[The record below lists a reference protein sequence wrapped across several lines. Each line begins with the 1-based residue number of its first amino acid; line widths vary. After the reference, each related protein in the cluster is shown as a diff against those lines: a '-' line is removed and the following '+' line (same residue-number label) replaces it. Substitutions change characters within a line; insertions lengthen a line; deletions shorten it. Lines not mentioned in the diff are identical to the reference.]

1 MSRVLTK
8 TSNGSLEHVPSS
20 RKDVFATSQ
29 VSVVE
34 KRILMKFMGF
44 CANYESQPEIYENF
58 IGKTYLEF
66 LKHER
71 LTPNLIHF
79 VLHSIGWYK
88 YYNHY
93 IIFYRKIFVICIIKF
108 LNRGFSVNDLI

>member
-8 TSNGSLEHVPSS
+8 SPNGSLEHVPSS

-88 YYNHY
+88 YYIQY
-93 IIFYRKIFVICIIKF
+93 LIFYRKIFVICIIK
-108 LNRGFSVNDLI
+108 LYVVR